1 MSFSHVLASGRP
13 LDAIDLDG
21 FRAGMRA
28 WASGVTVL
36 TTGHGDRRAGLTAT
50 AMCSLSAEPPRLIA
64 CVNQRGPSFT
74 LMRETGHFVVNVL
87 AQEQA
92 NIAACF
98 ASSKDV
104 DRFAIG
110 VWREGDYRG
119 APVLEAALCCFE
131 CAIAEIVDAVS
142 HGLIIADIKT
152 VHVSDGARPL
162 LYAAGRF
169 SKLEDETIDPRH
181 SFYF

>member
-1 MSFSHVLASGRP
+1 MSFSHVLASHRP

-64 CVNQRGPSFT
+64 CVNQRGPSFA
-74 LMRETGHFVVNVL
+74 LMRESGHLVVNVL
-87 AQEQA
+87 AEEQA
-92 NIAACF
+92 DIATCF
-98 ASSKDV
+98 ASSKNP
-104 DRFAIG
+104 DRFAVG
-110 VWREGDYRG
+110 MWREGDYRG
-119 APVLEAALCCFE
+119 APVLEAALCSFE

-142 HGLIIADIKT
+142 HGLIIADIKA

-162 LYAAGRF
+162 LYAAGQF
-169 SKLEDETIDPRH
+169 SKLEDETIDPRYALH
-181 SFYF
+181 F